1 MVLIV
6 ATIVLMRVRQAR
18 EHDAGACAE
27 IYAPYVTET
36 AISFETEPPTSSEMA
51 KRIAA
56 AHEWLVLEDDGR
68 VIGYAYAGPYKGR
81 AAYRWACE
89 VSVYLERGQ
98 HRRGGGRM
106 LYEAL
111 LSRLAERGY
120 RIAIGGMT
128 LPNDASAGLHRA
140 LGFEPIGIFRGIGYK
155 HGKWH
160 DVAWTQRALTGS
172 DVPPRE
178 PA

>member
-1 MVLIV
+1 
-6 ATIVLMRVRQAR
+6 
-18 EHDAGACAE
+18 
-27 IYAPYVTET
+27 
-36 AISFETEPPTSSEMA
+36 
-51 KRIAA
+51 
-56 AHEWLVLEDDGR
+56 
-68 VIGYAYAGPYKGR
+68 
-81 AAYRWACE
+81 
-89 VSVYLERGQ
+89 
-98 HRRGGGRM
+98 M